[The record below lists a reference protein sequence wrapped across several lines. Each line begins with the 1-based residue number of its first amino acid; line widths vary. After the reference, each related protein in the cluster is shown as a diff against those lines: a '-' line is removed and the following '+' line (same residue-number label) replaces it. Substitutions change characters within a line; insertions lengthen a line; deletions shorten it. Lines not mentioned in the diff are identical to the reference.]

1 MDRRDTRNLL
11 DERDEGKNIF
21 SKISDLLKS
30 RDEEEEDDDFPSASP
45 GAGRTRYTRL
55 DASRSNA
62 IFVRLDFRSMED
74 AQAAADRLKERRPV
88 IVNFE
93 RTDEEVARRGVD
105 FISGVTYALDGF
117 YQKVGDKVF
126 LFTPSTTSISVEDAS
141 PDDLSALYR
150 TR

>member
-21 SKISDLLKS
+21 TKISDLLKS
-30 RDEEEEDDDFPSASP
+30 RDEEEEDDEFPSAGP
-45 GAGRTRYTRL
+45 GAGRTRYTRM

-150 TR
+150 AR

>member
-30 RDEEEEDDDFPSASP
+30 RDEEEEDDDFPSAGP